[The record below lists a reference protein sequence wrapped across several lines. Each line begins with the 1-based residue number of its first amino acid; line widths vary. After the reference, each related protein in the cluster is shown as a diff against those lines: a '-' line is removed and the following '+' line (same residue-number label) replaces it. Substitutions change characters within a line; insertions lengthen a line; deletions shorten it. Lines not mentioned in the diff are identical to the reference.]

1 MKIDREKVFEV
12 LKTVPR
18 GKVMTYGGLAA
29 AAGYHG
35 CARAI
40 GRVLHTND
48 KPIVV
53 PCHRIVFSDG
63 VRVRRKRSTQVAGR
77 GRRDLYSVGKG
88 GYEPPQYRI
97 KEHKS

>member
-63 VRVRRKRSTQVAGR
+63 SLSTAFGFGENVQRKWLEEEGVTFTPS
-77 GRRDLYSVGKG
+77 GKVDMNRHNIG
-88 GYEPPQYRI
+88 
-97 KEHKS
+97 